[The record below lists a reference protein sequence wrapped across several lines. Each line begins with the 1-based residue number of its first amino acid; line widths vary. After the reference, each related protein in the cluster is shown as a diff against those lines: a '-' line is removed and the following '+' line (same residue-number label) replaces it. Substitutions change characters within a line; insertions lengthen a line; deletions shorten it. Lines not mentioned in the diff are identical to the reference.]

1 MIGLILTGHGVF
13 STGMHQSVSM
23 IAGEQA
29 NVQAVPFFND
39 TGLDVL
45 ESNIR
50 KAVDSMLETCPAVV
64 ILTDLLGGTPFRFSM
79 TVASN
84 YQNVEVLAGTNLP
97 MVLEG
102 LALRTISTN
111 VEDFVSMVTD
121 SARDGIVHKKLEQP
135 QANTQEE
142 ADGI

>member
-64 ILTDLLGGTPFRFSM
+64 ILTDLLGGTPFRISM

-84 YQNVEVLAGTNLP
+84 YPNVEVLAGTNLP
-97 MVLEG
+97 MVLEAACITHNQHERRRFCFNG
-102 LALRTISTN
+102 HRFSQR
-111 VEDFVSMVTD
+111 
-121 SARDGIVHKKLEQP
+121 RDRS
-135 QANTQEE
+135 
-142 ADGI
+142 

>member
-50 KAVDSMLETCPAVV
+50 KAVDSMLETCPA
-64 ILTDLLGGTPFRFSM
+64 
-79 TVASN
+79 
-84 YQNVEVLAGTNLP
+84 TNLP

>member
-1 MIGLILTGHGVF
+1 
-13 STGMHQSVSM
+13 
-23 IAGEQA
+23 
-29 NVQAVPFFND
+29 
-39 TGLDVL
+39 
-45 ESNIR
+45 
-50 KAVDSMLETCPAVV
+50 MLETCPAVV
-64 ILTDLLGGTPFRFSM
+64 ILTDLLGGTPFRISM

-84 YQNVEVLAGTNLP
+84 YPNVEVLAGTNLP

-135 QANTQEE
+135 QANT
-142 ADGI
+142 

>member
-50 KAVDSMLETCPAVV
+50 
-64 ILTDLLGGTPFRFSM
+64 
-79 TVASN
+79 
-84 YQNVEVLAGTNLP
+84 
-97 MVLEG
+97 
-102 LALRTISTN
+102 
-111 VEDFVSMVTD
+111 
-121 SARDGIVHKKLEQP
+121 
-135 QANTQEE
+135 
-142 ADGI
+142 

>member
-64 ILTDLLGGTPFRFSM
+64 ILTDLLGGTPFRISM

-97 MVLEG
+97 MVL
-102 LALRTISTN
+102 
-111 VEDFVSMVTD
+111 
-121 SARDGIVHKKLEQP
+121 
-135 QANTQEE
+135 
-142 ADGI
+142 